1 MVARMW
7 KGWAGARD
15 AEEIAAHLRDVALAR
30 YEREPAC
37 VSTTVLTRPL
47 AGGVELVSLTVWSSE
62 AAVPVGVAE
71 EHPLLVARQTVP
83 DVWEVAEAP
92 RAVARAA

>member
-7 KGWAGARD
+7 RGWAGTRD
-15 AEEIAAHLRDVALAR
+15 ADEIAAHLRKALAR
-30 YEREPAC
+30 YDAEAAC

-47 AGGVELVSLTVWSSE
+47 AGGVELVSLTVWTSE
-62 AAVPVGVAE
+62 ASVPAGVAE

-83 DVWEVAEAP
+83 DLWEVVEAP